1 MRLLP
6 LVAGSLLTTLAF
18 SLHAHNHDHHHHGH
32 NGHDHDHGHKHEH
45 GDSLGAHQHGVANL
59 NLVLEGSTL
68 AIELESPADNL
79 VGFEYLPSTDADKAK
94 VREVMASLRQ
104 ADTLFQFPAAAG
116 CSLDQVEL
124 QSPLFSAVE
133 HSHKHD
139 HDHGHA
145 HKHKHDHDHDHDHKH
160 DHDHAHNDIEAHYHF
175 TCTNVAALNQIELKL
190 FESFPRTEKLLL
202 QAITPTGQQGGELSP
217 AQNLIRF

>member
-18 SLHAHNHDHHHHGH
+18 SLHAHNHDHHGH
-32 NGHDHDHGHKHEH
+32 NGHDHDHAHEH

-59 NLVLEGSTL
+59 NLVLEGSAL

-94 VREVMASLRQ
+94 VREAMASLRQ
-104 ADTLFQFPAAAG
+104 ADALFQFPAAAG

-139 HDHGHA
+139 HGHA
-145 HKHKHDHDHDHDHKH
+145 HKHKHDHDN
-160 DHDHAHNDIEAHYHF
+160 AHNDIEAHYHF

>member
-18 SLHAHNHDHHHHGH
+18 SLHAHNHDHHGH
-32 NGHDHDHGHKHEH
+32 NGHDHDHAHEH

-59 NLVLEGSTL
+59 NLVLEGSAL

-94 VREVMASLRQ
+94 VREAMASLRQ
-104 ADTLFQFPAAAG
+104 ADALFQFPAAAG

-139 HDHGHA
+139 HGHA
-145 HKHKHDHDHDHDHKH
+145 HTHKHDHDN
-160 DHDHAHNDIEAHYHF
+160 AHNDIEAHYHF

-202 QAITPTGQQGGELSP
+202 QAITPAGQQGGELSP